1 MIYFI
6 SILKPIQSYAELLS
20 TSESALGEDGLW
32 RLDGLKQ
39 IFLALKCCY
48 KIDGWA

>member
-6 SILKPIQSYAELLS
+6 SILKPIQSYTELPS

-32 RLDGLKQ
+32 RLDGLKR
-39 IFLALKCCY
+39 ILLTLKCCY
-48 KIDGWA
+48 KIKGWD